1 MKDKILLPGRPNEAT
16 QVLTL
21 QQNGGFVFA
30 NNKIESHRRREQ
42 VGIVPQVSDPRVCDV
57 EVEIKRP
64 DGAPPSSLRTDC

>member
-1 MKDKILLPGRPNEAT
+1 MPMKDKILLPGRPNEAT

-42 VGIVPQVSDPRVCDV
+42 VGIVPQVSDLADV
-57 EVEIKRP
+57 RRRSG
-64 DGAPPSSLRTDC
+64 DQAARRTSQ